1 MNKERNELL
10 REFIQIPLIIYGL
23 SLGIL
28 TAFALSR
35 TSRTFKDAEIK
46 EIDVSLELFGKKSLE
61 AKKSVI
67 KKMMGASYL
76 FYILYSLFT
85 VFYFYPSGL
94 GFILSIILLLTDII
108 DLIQGYVTINKTNN
122 LKKIF
127 KTTKISK
134 IIAGL
139 HFIIIAVQIGLMI

>member
-1 MNKERNELL
+1 LNKERNELL

-28 TAFALSR
+28 TAFALGRSN
-35 TSRTFKDAEIK
+35 RTFKDSEVK
-46 EIDVSLELFGKKSLE
+46 EIDVSLELFGKKSLQD
-61 AKKSVI
+61 KKAVI
-67 KKMMGASYL
+67 KKMMGVSNL
-76 FYILYSLFT
+76 FYILYSLLT

-94 GFILSIILLLTDII
+94 GFIISIILLLTDII
-108 DLIQGYVTINKTNN
+108 DMIQGYIKINKIDD

-127 KTTKISK
+127 KTTITSK

-139 HFIIIAVQIGLMI
+139 HFVIIAIQIGLMI

>member
-1 MNKERNELL
+1 M

-35 TSRTFKDAEIK
+35 SNKSFDDAEIQ
-46 EIDVSLELFGKKSLE
+46 EIDVSLELFGKKNLD

-67 KKMMGASYL
+67 KKMMGVSYV
-76 FYILYSLFT
+76 FYILYSLLT
-85 VFYFYPSGL
+85 VFYFFPGGLTSL
-94 GFILSIILLLTDII
+94 GFVLSIVLLLTDLI
-108 DLIQGYVTINKTNN
+108 DLIQGYVTINKTDD

-127 KTTKISK
+127 KTTTTSK
-134 IIAGL
+134 MIAGI
-139 HFIIIAVQIGLMI
+139 HFIIIAIQLGLMF

>member
-1 MNKERNELL
+1 M

-35 TSRTFKDAEIK
+35 TSKNFDDAEIE
-46 EIDVSLELFGKKSLE
+46 EINVSLELFGKKSLQ

-67 KKMMGASYL
+67 KKMMGVSYV
-76 FYILYSLFT
+76 FYILYSLLA
-85 VFYFYPSGL
+85 VFYFYPGGLASL
-94 GFILSIILLLTDII
+94 GFITSLILLLTDLI
-108 DLIQGYVTINKTNN
+108 DLIQGYVIINKTDD

-127 KTTKISK
+127 KTTTTSK
-134 IIAGL
+134 IIAGI
-139 HFIIIAVQIGLMI
+139 HFIIIAIQIGLMI